1 MAMSR
6 PNDSFDI
13 DLQVFSALMDERSVS
28 RTAARLDRSRHAV
41 DAALQRLRGLFG
53 DPLLLKDGQHMVPT
67 ERALHLEASLR
78 RVLGQAE
85 TPANGTRGPPPAPET
100 DRTNPDAPAAPP
112 LMTAVV
118 DCMRDAAPGFWLP
131 PQRAVARRARPG

>member
-1 MAMSR
+1 MSR
-6 PNDSFDI
+6 PNDTFDI

-41 DAALQRLRGLFG
+41 DAALQRLRSLFG
-53 DPLLLKDGQHMVPT
+53 DPLLLKDRQHMVPT

-78 RVLGQAE
+78 RVLGQPE
-85 TPANGTRGPPPAPET
+85 KPTSGTCAPLPAPQA
-100 DRTNPDAPAAPP
+100 DRLDPDAPAAPP

-118 DCMRDAAPGFWLP
+118 DCMRDASPGLWLP
-131 PQRAVARRARPG
+131 SQRAVARRARPG